1 MDEPIWIDSET
12 LLIMQSQQ
20 IERFGGKAGVLDRGV
35 VESSVNRARNRFH
48 YGEDVDLADLA
59 AAYLFGFARSQGFAD
74 GNKRIGVAACLV
86 FLKVNGPA
94 LDVPPDDLY
103 AVAMALA
110 DERVRMSEA
119 QAASWIRSHRTGDR
133 RPERRG

>member
-86 FLKVNGPA
+86 FLKVNGSP
-94 LDVPPDDLY
+94 LNVPPNDLY
-103 AVAMALA
+103 AVAMAVA
-110 DERVRMSEA
+110 DERVRMSEE
-119 QAASWIRSHRTGDR
+119 QAAAWIRSNLTGNR
-133 RPERRG
+133 KPELRG